1 MAETD
6 SQGMETEYL
15 GVEDIPGIKGALLRY
30 RIMAYVV
37 GVLLVVLVLLG
48 ALPKWFGTTQEMQRF
63 GEIMVKWTGVPH
75 GWLYMVLLIVA
86 YDLSRRVGWSLKW
99 VLAIMA
105 AGTVPFLS
113 FYAEHKA
120 TKDVRRRIGAIEAH
134 AVAGETE

>member
-6 SQGMETEYL
+6 SQDVETEYL
-15 GVEDIPGIKGALLRY
+15 EVEDIPGIKGALLRY
-30 RIMAYVV
+30 RVMAYVV

-48 ALPKWFGTTQEMQRF
+48 ALPKWFGWTPGIVEF
-63 GEIMVKWTGVPH
+63 GETMVKWTGVPH

-113 FYAEHKA
+113 FFAEHKA
-120 TKDVRRRIGAIEAH
+120 TKDVRQRIAAVEAH
-134 AVAGETE
+134 AQAEQA